1 MPDDIAYWKQ
11 ERAKL
16 QEQLNV
22 LETEAVP
29 KASLPL
35 IRYLMTRIADLGPA
49 HCIFGDEAKL
59 NAQGQ
64 RRPEA
69 WIGIKR
75 TLTPGGESASGT
87 SHGPVGGTG
96 SGWDTLYRQQIICED
111 PATG

>member
-35 IRYLMTRIADLGPA
+35 IRYLMTRIADLDRHIA
-49 HCIFGDEAKL
+49 SLET
-59 NAQGQ
+59 
-64 RRPEA
+64 RR
-69 WIGIKR
+69 
-75 TLTPGGESASGT
+75 S
-87 SHGPVGGTG
+87 
-96 SGWDTLYRQQIICED
+96 
-111 PATG
+111 